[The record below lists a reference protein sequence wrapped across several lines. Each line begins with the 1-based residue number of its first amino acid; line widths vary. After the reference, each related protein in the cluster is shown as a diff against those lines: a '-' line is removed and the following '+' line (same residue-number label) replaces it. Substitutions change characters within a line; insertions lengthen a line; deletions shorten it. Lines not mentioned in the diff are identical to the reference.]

1 MTTGART
8 WTEETVTLAGS
19 RVQLVKGG
27 SGEPLLLLHD
37 EMGHHAWLRHHEALS
52 RGRTLYVPSH
62 PGYGASEHLAWI
74 RSVRDM
80 AGWYVEALDD
90 LGLGAV
96 DVVGL
101 SLGGWLAAEMAAM
114 CPQHF
119 RKLVL
124 VASPGILPPSGEV
137 YDMFL
142 STAQEYMTDAVLD
155 PAATPEFSQVCPED
169 PTSEQVEA
177 WEVARQ
183 QSSLLAWK
191 PYMYDPAL
199 PHLLRRAG
207 RVPTMIVWGKQDP
220 IVPLS
225 VGEAYHRA
233 IAGSRLEVL
242 DGCGH
247 RPELERPDEFVRV
260 VEEFLAGS

>member
-1 MTTGART
+1 MTTGTGT
-8 WTEETVTLAGS
+8 WTGEMVTLAGS
-19 RVQLVKGG
+19 KVHIVKGG

-37 EMGHHAWLRHHEALS
+37 EMGHHTRLRHHEVLA
-52 RGRTLYVPSH
+52 RRHTLFIPSH
-62 PGYGASEHLAWI
+62 PGYGASEHLEWI

-80 AGWYVEALDD
+80 AGWYLDALDD
-90 LGLGAV
+90 LGLVGVNA
-96 DVVGL
+96 VGL

-114 CPQHF
+114 CPRQF
-119 RKLVL
+119 KKLVI
-124 VASPGILPPSGEV
+124 VGSPGILPPSGEV

-155 PAATPEFSQVCPED
+155 PAATPEFAQVCPED
-169 PTSEQVEA
+169 PTPEQVEA

-199 PHLLRRAG
+199 PHLLRRA
-207 RVPTMIVWGKQDP
+207 RTVPTMIVWGRQDP

-225 VGEAYHRA
+225 VGEAYREA
-233 IAGSRLEVL
+233 IPGSRLEVL
-242 DGCGH
+242 EDCGH
-247 RPELERPDEFVRV
+247 RPELERPEEFVRLV
-260 VEEFLAGS
+260 DEFLSGS